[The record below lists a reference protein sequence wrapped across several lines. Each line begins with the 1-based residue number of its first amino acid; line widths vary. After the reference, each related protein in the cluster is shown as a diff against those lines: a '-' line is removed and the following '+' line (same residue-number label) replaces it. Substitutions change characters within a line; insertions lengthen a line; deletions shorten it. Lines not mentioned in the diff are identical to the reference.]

1 MKILMK
7 RAQSPGRFF
16 RVSFKLW
23 AKLELEKDEQAII
36 DRYDFDQSVLIF
48 IYQEYRFTKAF
59 ACGFVASVVL
69 FFIGGDIFG
78 RDWGLLIALLSLVGI
93 TWFLM
98 DYWRETV
105 YVKDLLHGRNFRC
118 ASIERLV
125 SKEYFLK
132 HACGYLRQ
140 VMETAKHWGGTQ
152 SDDIP
157 ALDPEMAKQFLIKRL

>member
-1 MKILMK
+1 MKILMR

-23 AKLELEKDEQAII
+23 AKLELEEDEQKII
-36 DRYDFDQSVLIF
+36 NRYDFDQSVLIF

-59 ACGFVASVVL
+59 ACGLLASIFL
-69 FFIGGDIFG
+69 FFFIGANFG
-78 RDWGLLIALLSLVGI
+78 RDIATLVSLVSLIAI

-118 ASIERLV
+118 NSIERLV

-132 HACGYLRQ
+132 HASGYLRQ

-152 SDDIP
+152 ADDIP
-157 ALDPEMAKQFLIKRL
+157 KLDPELAKQFLIKKL